1 MQNNENVTASL
12 RIMCDGL
19 RCSVGLNI
27 IIEATESDFDALLSG
42 IAPRDVRLVPD
53 SPIVPADVLQMLADL
68 ANGLRPHFSPSAWM
82 IVEGDEIVGLC
93 SVVRIPE
100 GGELHIGYGVAP
112 TRQGMGAATR
122 AVASLLAEAQRDTR
136 ISAVSAE
143 TSIDNIASQRVLER
157 NGFQRI
163 GERVDAQDGPV
174 ICYCVFP

>member
-1 MQNNENVTASL
+1 
-12 RIMCDGL
+12 MCDGL

>member
-1 MQNNENVTASL
+1 M
-12 RIMCDGL
+12 
-19 RCSVGLNI
+19 

-42 IAPRDVRLVPD
+42 IAPRRLRLVPD
-53 SPIVPADVLQMLADL
+53 SPIAPADVLQMLADL
-68 ANGLRPHFSPSAWM
+68 ADGVRAHFSPSAWM
-82 IVEGDEIVGLC
+82 IVEGGEIVGLC

-100 GGELHIGYGVAP
+100 GGELHIGYGIAP
-112 TRQGMGAATR
+112 TRQGMGGATR
-122 AVASLLAEAQRDTR
+122 AVGSLLAEAQRDTR

-174 ICYCVFP
+174 ICWKAVTA